1 MKKLPMGW
9 PWRCIPSH
17 GQLQSQYV
25 LGETD
30 GCSLLQSTLLFPSC
44 PPQTLQ
50 LDTQTL
56 QAQSPFFIGTKS
68 PVATKCF
75 YCFVHSLYFH
85 ILLYTD
91 DASLPRSFIVCFTA
105 SLLIHRDVAAEG
117 WKFSWYSENST
128 GRSKS
133 PDSILEGLLAFF
145 NVDWSIKHS
154 ASLYR
159 WGFS

>member
-1 MKKLPMGW
+1 MQL
-9 PWRCIPSH
+9 IPIHFFVS
-17 GQLQSQYV
+17 
-25 LGETD
+25 
-30 GCSLLQSTLLFPSC
+30 FMPSS
-44 PPQTLQ
+44 
-50 LDTQTL
+50 DTAAGI

-91 DASLPRSFIVCFTA
+91 DASLPRSFLFCFTA
-105 SLLIHRDVAAEG
+105 SLLIHRDVAAEV

-145 NVDWSIKHS
+145 NVDWRIKHS

-159 WGFS
+159 